1 MIKFGVRPNLRYPI
15 QLVIWSFIRNVENE
29 IIGKLFNV
37 RNSLIYM
44 PLMFLGEFL
53 FGLILVLYEN
63 LYINKRKTEVTK
75 VMGIKLIY
83 NQEIEIKR
91 RDNIT
96 KIYFLIFLSAFY
108 DFMEF
113 ILSIESGSKFIN
125 CSYSLETRLKG
136 ILIISDALF
145 YYYILKLQIFRHQ
158 IFSLIIISIGLILV
172 ISTEFIFQ
180 DISLA
185 LSYGEF
191 VIYFIIIIL
200 IELFNSQLDLIE
212 KYLFEYDYVNPFTS
226 LLYEGIFGIVFSIIY
241 CLYKSPFPV
250 IEPDENGDKNYP
262 LLIFFLFIYVMLS
275 GLKNGFRVVTNKI
288 YSPMTATLEQYFLNP
303 IYITYYFLVCDDFLS
318 NGKMNYVYYFV
329 NLFIA
334 IFISLSGCVY
344 NEFLILFFCRLEYDT
359 HNQVTRRASIHFQLQ
374 DCSDDEEDE

>member
-1 MIKFGVRPNLRYPI
+1 MIKFGLRPNLKYPI

-29 IIGKLFNV
+29 IIGHLFNI
-37 RNSLIYM
+37 RSGLIYM

-53 FGLILVLYEN
+53 FGLFLVLYQKI
-63 LYINKRKTEVTK
+63 YRNKRKKEATK
-75 VMGIKLIY
+75 FLGIKLII
-83 NQEIEIKR
+83 NKDVKIKK
-91 RDNIT
+91 RDHFI

-113 ILSIESGSKFIN
+113 ILSIESGSKFIT

-145 YYYILKLQIFRHQ
+145 YYYILRLQIFRHQ

-172 ISTEFIFQ
+172 ISSEFIFQ

-191 VIYFIIIIL
+191 VIYFIIIFL

-212 KYLFEYDYVNPFTS
+212 KYLFEYDYVNPFIA
-226 LLYEGIFGIVFSIIY
+226 LFCEGIFGLVFSIIY

-250 IEPDENGDKNYP
+250 LEPDENGDNNYP
-262 LLIFFLFIYVMLS
+262 LLICLFCIYVILS

-318 NGKMNYVYYFV
+318 NGKMNYLYYFL
-329 NLFIA
+329 NLFFA

-344 NEFLILFFCRLEYDT
+344 NEFLILFFCKLEHDT
-359 HNQVTRRASIHFQLQ
+359 HNQVTRRASFAIELGECEA
-374 DCSDDEEDE
+374 DDDEL

>member
-15 QLVIWSFIRNVENE
+15 QLLIWSFIRNVENE
-29 IIGKLFNV
+29 IIGKSFNI
-37 RNSLIYM
+37 RSGLIYM
-44 PLMFLGEFL
+44 SLMFLGEFL
-53 FGLILVLYEN
+53 FGLILVLYKRI
-63 LYINKRKTEVTK
+63 YINKRKKEITK
-75 VMGIKLIY
+75 AFGIKLIV
-83 NQEIEIKR
+83 NQDTEIRIK
-91 RDNIT
+91 DKWC

-113 ILSIESGSKFIN
+113 ILSIESGSKFIT

-145 YYYILKLQIFRHQ
+145 YYYILRLQIFRHQ

-180 DISLA
+180 DISLV

-191 VIYFIIIIL
+191 VIYFIIIFL

-212 KYLFEYDYVNPFTS
+212 KYLFEYDYVNPFIA
-226 LLYEGIFGIVFSIIY
+226 LFYEGIFGLIFSIIY

-250 IEPDENGDKNYP
+250 LEPDENADNNYP
-262 LLIFFLFIYVMLS
+262 ILISLFFIYVILS

-303 IYITYYFLVCDDFLS
+303 IYITYYFLTCDDFLS
-318 NGKMNYVYYFV
+318 NGKMNYLYYFL
-329 NLFIA
+329 NLFFS

-344 NEFLILFFCRLEYDT
+344 TEFLILFFYGLEHDT
-359 HNQVTRRASIHFQLQ
+359 HNQVTRRASSVLELGE
-374 DCSDDEEDE
+374 CEVEEDE